1 MAEDPRDYDAPQ
13 LPRRSR
19 AVIAGRVGFALLSVL
34 VLAVTG
40 YGWANYGELRWALST
55 SSATDGAAADGAT
68 DILLVGLDSR
78 TDSQG
83 RPLPDDVLRRLR
95 AGDNPANLTDTLML
109 VHIPSN
115 GAGATAMSLPRD
127 TYTSIPGHGE
137 HKINSAYGRGKS
149 QAAEA
154 LTGVADPAERERRA
168 ADAGRRTLTDTVQ
181 QLTGVQVD
189 HYAEVNLLGFAQLTE
204 AIGGVPV
211 CLREAVHDPYSGADF
226 RAGHQLISG
235 AQALSFVRQ
244 RHGLP
249 RGDLDRMVR
258 QQAFLAGFVRP
269 ATSGGLLAQP
279 AKLGGLIDSARRSIV
294 LDRDWDLLAFAQRM
308 QGLAAGDVAFSTIP
322 IQDAAYDTPDGEA
335 VRVDPLEVSRAVHH
349 AAHGR
354 PAPAQE
360 TGESGQETGETAQE
374 TGEFG
379 QAPTGEG
386 ASTPET
392 GEGSA
397 PTTGETGG
405 RETQTGEQGTAE
417 TGTGSPGT
425 GAPGTA
431 ETGSAGTGSAET
443 GTGETTGRAPATS
456 EHPASTATGRT
467 TPQTTPR
474 TTSEYSA
481 EPETSDSQQS
491 TGETSAPQPQTEATS
506 AGTDPTSPDPTGP
519 AQPVPPD
526 ALNAGGLTCVN

>member
-1 MAEDPRDYDAPQ
+1 MAEDPRDFDAPR

-19 AVIAGRVGFALLSVL
+19 GVIAGRVGFALLSVL
-34 VLAVTG
+34 VLAITG

-127 TYTSIPGHGE
+127 TYTSIPGHGQ

-149 QAAEA
+149 AAAET
-154 LTGVADPAERERRA
+154 LDGVADPAERERRA

-235 AQALSFVRQ
+235 PQALSFVRQ

-258 QQAFLAGFVRP
+258 QQAFLAGFVRT

-279 AKLGGLIDSARRSIV
+279 AKLGDLIQSARRSIV

-322 IQDAAYDTPDGEA
+322 IQDAAFDTPDGEA

-360 TGESGQETGETAQE
+360 TGEPAQGTGETAQE
-374 TGEFG
+374 TAETG
-379 QAPTGEG
+379 QAPTGAAESTGEG
-386 ASTPET
+386 ASTAEPGTGDAPATSAPGGRETT
-392 GEGSA
+392 GEPGTGDSGTGEA
-397 PTTGETGG
+397 GTGEPGTGETGS
-405 RETQTGEQGTAE
+405 TE
-417 TGTGSPGT
+417 TGTGT
-425 GAPGTA
+425 GEP
-431 ETGSAGTGSAET
+431 
-443 GTGETTGRAPATS
+443 GTGETTGRAPAPTEYPTS
-456 EHPASTATGRT
+456 AT
-467 TPQTTPR
+467 TP
-474 TTSEYSA
+474 EYSA
-481 EPETSDSQQS
+481 EPETSDSQQP
-491 TGETSAPQPQTEATS
+491 TTETSAPQPQTESTS
-506 AGTDPTSPDPTGP
+506 AGTEPTSAASEPTSA

>member
-258 QQAFLAGFVRP
+258 QQAFLAGFVRT

-279 AKLGGLIDSARRSIV
+279 AKLGGLIESARRSIV

-349 AAHGR
+349 AAHGS

-374 TGEFG
+374 SGESG

-431 ETGSAGTGSAET
+431 ETGSAET

-506 AGTDPTSPDPTGP
+506 AGTEPTSPDPTGP